1 MSVSALPESVTFSN
15 NAMGSNDE
23 REQTLNQLLA
33 EMDGFDTDKGLL
45 LLAATNRPEI
55 LDPALL
61 RPGRFDRRII
71 VEAPDLK
78 GRVDVLKVHAKDV
91 KMDETVDLEAIAL
104 ATSGAVGSDL
114 ANMINEAAI
123 NAVKNGRQVVSQADL
138 FEAVEVVLV
147 GKEKKDRIMNVE
159 ERRIVSYHEVGHALV
174 SALQKDS
181 EPVQKITIVPRT
193 MGALGY
199 VMQTPEEEKFL
210 NTKKEL
216 EAMLV
221 GLLAGRAAEEI
232 VFDTVTTGASNDIEK
247 ATKVARAMITQYG
260 MSEKF
265 GLIGLESVQHKY
277 LDGRPVTNCGE
288 ETAGE
293 IDKEVMKMLKDAYEE
308 AKRLL
313 RENRDALDQIAA
325 FLIEKETITG
335 KEFMRIFHEVKRIP
349 ENEEKTQQSRI
360 EMKSEPSE
368 EKMEENQMLPP
379 VVEE

>member
-1 MSVSALPESVTFSN
+1 M
-15 NAMGSNDE
+15 
-23 REQTLNQLLA
+23 
-33 EMDGFDTDKGLL
+33 
-45 LLAATNRPEI
+45 
-55 LDPALL
+55 
-61 RPGRFDRRII
+61 
-71 VEAPDLK
+71 
-78 GRVDVLKVHAKDV
+78 
-91 KMDETVDLEAIAL
+91 
-104 ATSGAVGSDL
+104 
-114 ANMINEAAI
+114 
-123 NAVKNGRQVVSQADL
+123 
-138 FEAVEVVLV
+138 VLV

-335 KEFMRIFHEVKRIP
+335 KEFMRIFHEVKGIP

>member
-1 MSVSALPESVTFSN
+1 
-15 NAMGSNDE
+15 
-23 REQTLNQLLA
+23 
-33 EMDGFDTDKGLL
+33 
-45 LLAATNRPEI
+45 
-55 LDPALL
+55 
-61 RPGRFDRRII
+61 
-71 VEAPDLK
+71 
-78 GRVDVLKVHAKDV
+78 
-91 KMDETVDLEAIAL
+91 
-104 ATSGAVGSDL
+104 
-114 ANMINEAAI
+114 
-123 NAVKNGRQVVSQADL
+123 
-138 FEAVEVVLV
+138 
-147 GKEKKDRIMNVE
+147 
-159 ERRIVSYHEVGHALV
+159 
-174 SALQKDS
+174 
-181 EPVQKITIVPRT
+181 
-193 MGALGY
+193 
-199 VMQTPEEEKFL
+199 
-210 NTKKEL
+210 
-216 EAMLV
+216 
-221 GLLAGRAAEEI
+221 
-232 VFDTVTTGASNDIEK
+232 
-247 ATKVARAMITQYG
+247 MITQYG

-335 KEFMRIFHEVKRIP
+335 KEFMRIFHEVKGIP